1 MNILIVEMVQ
11 LGLRHSAIA
20 HSLGLSPP
28 VLRQYFTRELT
39 QTATQATLAALASLK
54 GTTAALFHL
63 KMRQP
68 LPLKASSSKR
78 DEYGSADSFDFT
90 VYNNDGEPNY
100 PY

>member
-1 MNILIVEMVQ
+1 MNTLIVEMVQ

-20 HSLGLSPP
+20 HSLGLSLP

-54 GTTAALFHL
+54 
-63 KMRQP
+63 MRQP
-68 LPLKASSSKR
+68 LPLKACSSKR
-78 DEYGSADSFDFT
+78 GEYGPEDPFDFT